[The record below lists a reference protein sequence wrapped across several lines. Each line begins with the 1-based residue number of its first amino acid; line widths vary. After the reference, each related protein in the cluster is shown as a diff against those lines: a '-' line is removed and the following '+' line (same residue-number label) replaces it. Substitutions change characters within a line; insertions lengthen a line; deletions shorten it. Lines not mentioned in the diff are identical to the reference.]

1 MDFGLRPN
9 RIFFEF
15 WSLQIRFKKTKSLTL
30 HFVLC
35 LDLNRVGWKQ
45 EIRMD
50 FGLDSQ
56 TGLPFT
62 VDLHG
67 FSERALG
74 QKGNMGRDFI
84 DVSRQDLLHNCVQY
98 K

>member
-9 RIFFEF
+9 AIFFQF
-15 WSLQIRFKKTKSLTL
+15 WSLQIRFKK

-50 FGLDSQ
+50 FGLDDQ

-67 FSERALG
+67 FSGRALG

-84 DVSRQDLLHNCVQY
+84 DVSRQDLLHNGVQY

>member
-1 MDFGLRPN
+1 
-9 RIFFEF
+9 
-15 WSLQIRFKKTKSLTL
+15 
-30 HFVLC
+30 
-35 LDLNRVGWKQ
+35 
-45 EIRMD
+45 MD

-84 DVSRQDLLHNCVQY
+84 DVSRQDLLHNGVPNTN
-98 K
+98 KNTGPNTNTNTGTNTETFFTSHARFDNKGVL

>member
-1 MDFGLRPN
+1 
-9 RIFFEF
+9 
-15 WSLQIRFKKTKSLTL
+15 
-30 HFVLC
+30 
-35 LDLNRVGWKQ
+35 
-45 EIRMD
+45 MD

-84 DVSRQDLLHNCVQY
+84 DVSRQDLLHNGVQY
-98 K
+98 MLTTDNF